1 MPLPLCLRLES
12 VSKERTYNGLETDLE
27 RKYGEEQGR
36 SLKISRKNFFSGLI
50 LRFSPYIFREGAS
63 SSQYPY
69 TDR

>member
-12 VSKERTYNGLETDLE
+12 VSKERTYNGPETDLE

-36 SLKISRKNFFSGLI
+36 SLKISRKNFFSGFI

-63 SSQYPY
+63 SS
-69 TDR
+69 

>member
-1 MPLPLCLRLES
+1 MPSRYAFVLRLFL
-12 VSKERTYNGLETDLE
+12 RNGLTTDLKRTWNGE
-27 RKYGEEQGR
+27 CEEQGR

-69 TDR
+69 TGR